1 MNLPNQVLQ
10 EMRSNALEIIKEYSD
25 NTTVGGVD
33 EDGEITEMVMIPLT
47 ILFAELVSVWA
58 GLAHTVEE
66 KSIEEVESLL
76 KGMFETTLRMGLDN
90 ARRAKKEIYEDAAA
104 EVEKTYDPFS
114 MVEDII
120 KKAQSHDSD

>member
-1 MNLPNQVLQ
+1 MELPDKVLS
-10 EMRSNALEIIKEYSD
+10 ELRANALATIKEYSD
-25 NTTVGGVD
+25 HHTVGGVD
-33 EDGEITEMVMIPLT
+33 PDGEITEMVMIPVT
-47 ILFAELVSVWA
+47 ILFAEIVSVWA
-58 GLAHTVEE
+58 GLAHTIEE

-120 KKAQSHDSD
+120 KKAQSHDSV